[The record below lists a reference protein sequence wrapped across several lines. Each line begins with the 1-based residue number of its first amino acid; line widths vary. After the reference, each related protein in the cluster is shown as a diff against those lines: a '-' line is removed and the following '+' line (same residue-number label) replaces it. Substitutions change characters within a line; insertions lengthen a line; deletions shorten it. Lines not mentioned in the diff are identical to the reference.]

1 MFAFQNCFNSI
12 KKFNEIFSLLI
23 QIVKSI
29 KLNTELIRL
38 DLENLL
44 ENLIFIQK
52 KLLLHD

>member
-12 KKFNEIFSLLI
+12 KKFNEIFSLPI